1 MDLFGGDMFK
11 YTFTD
16 DIVEQDTVID
26 QLNSVYKDTKE
37 LVERM
42 KKAAGDAYS
51 DMDIEAETKKLEQL
65 RKQLTWFGVD
75 PETTNAAKSQ
85 TDWVAKM
92 ISLVK
97 DMNKSYE
104 DLNKT
109 FDKTSSE
116 MNTMTSFKDAFNE
129 IFKDTD
135 ISLFKT
141 SSFFH
146 SVYLNF
152 SISVHFLLT
161 NLFLL
166 QDVLQIT
173 CCSYLHKQPC
183 ITHISKYLPCPSIL
197 QS

>member
-1 MDLFGGDMFK
+1 MRLHK
-11 YTFTD
+11 T
-16 DIVEQDTVID
+16 
-26 QLNSVYKDTKE
+26 N
-37 LVERM
+37 
-42 KKAAGDAYS
+42 
-51 DMDIEAETKKLEQL
+51 L
-65 RKQLTWFGVD
+65 RL
-75 PETTNAAKSQ
+75 SQ
-85 TDWVAKM
+85 TSADSADFSAKNFAGSAIFLLYFT
-92 ISLVK
+92 ISINV
-97 DMNKSYE
+97 S
-104 DLNKT
+104 
-109 FDKTSSE
+109 
-116 MNTMTSFKDAFNE
+116 NTKLFPLPHIPFNAKQVDTLLSE
-129 IFKDTD
+129 IFSITRNRLSTNL
-135 ISLFKT
+135 SLFKT